1 MKIRLKIIFLILII
15 VALITAFAVLLSR
28 DNVAVLHPQGDI
40 ATKERNLMLITVLLG
55 VIVIIPVFTMLFTIA
70 WKYRADNT
78 KAKYEPEWDH
88 SRLFETIWWG
98 VPCVIIL
105 VLGVITWQAAHT
117 LDPYKQLDSKA
128 KPINVQVVALQW
140 KWLFIY
146 PEEQIASVNMVQF
159 PEDRPINFQITA
171 DAPMNSF
178 WIPKLGG
185 QIYAMSGMSTNLHL
199 IADHI
204 GEYAGSS
211 ANISGEGFAGMKFTA
226 KATSEA
232 DFDAWVNTTKQSSNM
247 LDMTEYTKLASPSK
261 DVSPKTYML
270 MQNDLYDKIVMK
282 YMAPESKNQ
291 QMNHMEMQ

>member
-1 MKIRLKIIFLILII
+1 
-15 VALITAFAVLLSR
+15 
-28 DNVAVLHPQGDI
+28 
-40 ATKERNLMLITVLLG
+40 MLITVLLG